1 MSRPGECLDK
11 AVAERFC
18 GRVKGERTALRH
30 DATRQ
35 EAREDVVESIEM
47 FSNSKRWPSYVGYVS
62 PHDFESLGRGASLN
76 VRFYLTIT
84 GRVFTHAEVRVLLE
98 HGRGIKV
105 WAPLDSEMLA

>member
-1 MSRPGECLDK
+1 MSRQGECLDK

-18 GRVKGERTALRH
+18 GRVKGECTALRH

-35 EAREDVVESIEM
+35 EARDDVVEM
-47 FSNSKRWPSYVGYVS
+47 FSNSKRWHSYVGYVS